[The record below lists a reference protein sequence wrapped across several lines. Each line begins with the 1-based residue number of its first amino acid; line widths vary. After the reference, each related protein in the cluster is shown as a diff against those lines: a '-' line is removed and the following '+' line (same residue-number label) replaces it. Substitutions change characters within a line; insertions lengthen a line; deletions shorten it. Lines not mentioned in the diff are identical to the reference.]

1 MVDELLAVRTRSDEQ
16 TKAVGAALAGVCVGG
31 DLIVLTGDL
40 GAGKTTFTQG
50 LAAGLGVDAPVTSPT
65 FTLAHR
71 YEGSL
76 VVNHLDVYRLE
87 DLSEVIDLGLAELL
101 DGDAVTLIEWG
112 EAIAPALP
120 SAYLQV
126 RLELEDAPDERRVAF
141 EAVGPRWVGRVEAAR
156 DQLVAA
162 GAGRC

>member
-1 MVDELLAVRTRSDEQ
+1 MVDELLAVCTRSSDE
-16 TKAVGAALAGVCVGG
+16 TRALGAALAGVCLGG

-50 LAAGLGVDAPVTSPT
+50 LASGLGVEAAVTSPT

-87 DLSEVIDLGLAELL
+87 HLSEVTDLGLPELL
-101 DGDAVTLIEWG
+101 DGEAVTLIEWG

-120 SAYLQV
+120 SSYLQV
-126 RLELEDAPDERRVAF
+126 RLALGAADDDRRVAF
-141 EAVGPRWVGRVEAAR
+141 EAVGPRSEARVREAK
-156 DQLVAA
+156 DQLASA
-162 GAGRC
+162 GAGPC